1 MVTIIKPNK
10 ISFHIG
16 SQDLNRAIIREH
28 YPLKT
33 LEEVVAEMPRAKVFS
48 GCKSGI
54 LVDSAGR

>member
-1 MVTIIKPNK
+1 MVNIIKPNK
-10 ISFHIG
+10 ISFRIG

-33 LEEVVAEMPRAKVFS
+33 LEEVVAEMPRVKILS

-54 LVDSAGR
+54 LVDLAG